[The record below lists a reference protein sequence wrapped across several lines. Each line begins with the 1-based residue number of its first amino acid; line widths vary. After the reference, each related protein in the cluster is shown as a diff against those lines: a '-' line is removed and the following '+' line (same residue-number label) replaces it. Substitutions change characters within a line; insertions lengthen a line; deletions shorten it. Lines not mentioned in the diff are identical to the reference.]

1 MEEPKKES
9 TNKTRSIYID
19 DADWEEIQNAAI
31 KERESASQYM
41 VKAAFARMA
50 NKQ

>member
-1 MEEPKKES
+1 MEETKTVP

-19 DADWEEIQNAAI
+19 DADWEAIQNAAI

-50 NKQ
+50 NKE